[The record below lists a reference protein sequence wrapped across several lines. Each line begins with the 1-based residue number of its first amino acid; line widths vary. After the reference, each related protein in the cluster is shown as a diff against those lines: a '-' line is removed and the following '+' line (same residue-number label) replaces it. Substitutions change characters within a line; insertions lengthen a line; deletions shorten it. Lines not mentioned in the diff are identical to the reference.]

1 MYSFIS
7 FPTVRNELLVNEKY
21 IQIRSYILTLIR
33 KRLGVVN
40 LIFSFLVGFIFY
52 FINGNNSISY

>member
-21 IQIRSYILTLIR
+21 IYFLLTFRYLIMDIYTNTFLYSYPDKKKTWGCKFNI
-33 KRLGVVN
+33 
-40 LIFSFLVGFIFY
+40 
-52 FINGNNSISY
+52 